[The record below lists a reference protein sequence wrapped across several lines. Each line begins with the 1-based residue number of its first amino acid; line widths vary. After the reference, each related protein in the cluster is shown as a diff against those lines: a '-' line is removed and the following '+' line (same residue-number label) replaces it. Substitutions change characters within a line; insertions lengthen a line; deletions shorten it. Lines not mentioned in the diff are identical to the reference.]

1 MDDSDNDNFGD
12 PGFLND
18 SDTGNFADLGFL
30 DDSNRVTR
38 IGYPKMTNSDPM
50 YTEQIGEEGDST
62 KVDSFSHPY
71 LSYRNLRLRVLLGN
85 GRVPNYVKMVIEPL
99 KETRTEVKE
108 LNKRNELLE
117 EVKSL
122 REENMLL
129 KEKLMKVQLSDK
141 SLRADV
147 SVSDDVK
154 SEDNE
159 HKRSTVILLS
169 RQRLVL

>member
-1 MDDSDNDNFGD
+1 
-12 PGFLND
+12 
-18 SDTGNFADLGFL
+18 
-30 DDSNRVTR
+30 
-38 IGYPKMTNSDPM
+38 
-50 YTEQIGEEGDST
+50 
-62 KVDSFSHPY
+62 
-71 LSYRNLRLRVLLGN
+71 
-85 GRVPNYVKMVIEPL
+85 MVIEPL